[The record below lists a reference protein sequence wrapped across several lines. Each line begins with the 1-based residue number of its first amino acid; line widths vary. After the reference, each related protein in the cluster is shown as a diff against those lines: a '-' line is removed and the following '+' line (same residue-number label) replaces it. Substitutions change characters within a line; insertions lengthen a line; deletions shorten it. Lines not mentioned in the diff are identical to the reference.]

1 MIEKLEQ
8 YHKDGLLQ
16 KQIHPTL
23 DLTIWNYSNI
33 FFKIVHIFISKNNI

>member
-1 MIEKLEQ
+1 MLDTLEG
-8 YHKDGLLQ
+8 YHYDGLLL
-16 KQIHPTL
+16 KQTHPTL